1 MNSPTPLLSVTVLNY
16 NYGHYLDQCLTSI
29 LSQTLSDF
37 ELILINDCSTD
48 DSLTVIEPYL
58 ADPRVRLVNH
68 DVNCG
73 YVASLREGCALS
85 QGRYLTVVS
94 ADDYALDPNAFTR
107 LCEVLE
113 ADPAIGFCY
122 SAWQE
127 RDDDGHVRHE
137 RLGAEQTYVH
147 EGTTEVRRLLQS
159 SPILHS
165 GTIIRRTAYD
175 AVSGYDA
182 ACRYSVDTNMWLA
195 LCAVGKVAYVSD
207 FLFAYRAHQSN
218 MSQSGGSLWKATEE
232 MLHGIDVALARFSE
246 TDLPDRASL
255 RRQAQQRALVAVPTL
270 DIFAGR
276 IARGWIGFL
285 QAARHYPWLTLGQV
299 RTLSLILRTL
309 LGPRLYVSLTERRK
323 NIGAKSSLTKTTK
336 NYA

>member
-1 MNSPTPLLSVTVLNY
+1 MNTLAPLLSVTVLNY
-16 NYGHYLDQCLTSI
+16 NYGHYLDQCLSSV
-29 LSQTLSDF
+29 LSQTLTDF

-48 DSLTVIEPYL
+48 DSLAVIEPYL

-73 YVASLREGCALS
+73 YVASLREGCTLS
-85 QGRYLTVVS
+85 RGRYLTVVS
-94 ADDYALDPNAFTR
+94 ADDYALDKDAFAH
-107 LCEVLE
+107 LCRVLD

-127 RDDDGHVRHE
+127 VDDEGHVRHE
-137 RLGAEQTYVH
+137 RRGAEQGYVH
-147 EGTTEVRRLLQS
+147 AGVVEVRRLLKS

-165 GTIIRRTAYD
+165 GTAIRREAYD
-175 AVSGYDA
+175 AVGGYDA

-195 LCAVGKVAYVSD
+195 LCAVGKVAYIPD

-218 MSQSGGSLWKATEE
+218 MSQSGGSLWQATQE
-232 MLHGIDVALARFSE
+232 MLHGIDTALARFDE
-246 TDLPDRASL
+246 TDLPDCARL

-285 QAARHYPWLTLGQV
+285 RAARRYPWLTAGQV
-299 RTLSLILRTL
+299 RTLALLLRTL
-309 LGPRLYVSLTERRK
+309 LGPRLYSSLTERRK
-323 NIGAKSSLTKTTK
+323 NTVKKAALTKTTG